1 MIRDGVAAGAFSTP
15 DPAMTATALLSL
27 GIDVAR
33 WYRDDGSWSP
43 DDVAAHYRELA
54 LRMAGVG

>member
-1 MIRDGVAAGAFSTP
+1 MIERGVAAGAFDTP

-33 WYRDDGSWSP
+33 WYREDGSWTP
-43 DDVAAHYRELA
+43 QDIAGHYRDLA
-54 LRMAGVG
+54 LRMVGAG